1 MPANNQ
7 MSHPGQVVGRNNTKG
22 PMKTKHIFHFFQKIL
37 TTLEIQKSI
46 KSLSYLQSSVDPC
59 PLIRGRD
66 LPTRDEV
73 AAWHEKE
80 IRNSS

>member
-1 MPANNQ
+1 
-7 MSHPGQVVGRNNTKG
+7 MSHPGQVVGKEQYKRPYENKAYLSFL
-22 PMKTKHIFHFFQKIL
+22 PKIL

>member
-7 MSHPGQVVGRNNTKG
+7 MSHPGQVIGGSNTKR
-22 PMKTKHIFHFFQKIL
+22 PYENKAYLSFLPKIL

-59 PLIRGRD
+59 PLIRGRG
-66 LPTRDEV
+66 LPARDEV

-80 IRNSS
+80 IINSS